1 MALVLHL
8 AFFAF
13 VGCLVTY
20 WRRKRIADN
29 VFQTRQ
35 GLWWANEKFKK
46 TNTNLKVLSQPIL
59 QLYKKH
65 KQTVVCSFTEWG
77 IYISF
82 PKMNDFMNVSL
93 WRSLTSGKQ
102 QKVWDKQLT
111 IIKDISEAIFQ
122 TLGDL
127 SVQGLALSSDGYSE
141 PSLLEEKTKSLPV
154 ETSEN

>member
-1 MALVLHL
+1 
-8 AFFAF
+8 
-13 VGCLVTY
+13 
-20 WRRKRIADN
+20 
-29 VFQTRQ
+29 
-35 GLWWANEKFKK
+35 
-46 TNTNLKVLSQPIL
+46 
-59 QLYKKH
+59 
-65 KQTVVCSFTEWG
+65 
-77 IYISF
+77 
-82 PKMNDFMNVSL
+82 MNVSL